1 MSDQKIDVVGLSA
14 DIVAAYLSNNHLP
27 RSELPSLIATT
38 HAALTALG
46 QAAPVVEKKLVP
58 AVPIK
63 KSITPDAIICLEDGK
78 AFKTLRRH
86 LKTKYGMTPEQY
98 RMKWGLPDDY
108 PMVAPD
114 YAEARSKLAKTTGL
128 GRSLGRGARK
138 DLKGRRRAA

>member
-38 HAALTALG
+38 HAALNALG
-46 QAAPVVEKKLVP
+46 KEASVVGEKLVP

-63 KSITPDAIICLEDGK
+63 KSVTPDAIICLEDGK
-78 AFKTLRRH
+78 PFKTLRLH

-98 RMKWGLPDDY
+98 RLKWGLADDY
-108 PMVAPD
+108 PMVAPA
-114 YAEARSKLAKTTGL
+114 YAEARSKLAKSTGL
-128 GRSLGRGARK
+128 GRSHGRGARK
-138 DLKGRRRAA
+138 AAKSRRRAA